1 MSLFDKL
8 NGAPQINMQQLQ
20 SDPVGMAKQA
30 GYNIPQNLAG
40 NPQAMVQHLIQS
52 GQSHASE
59 DHADDP
65 EAGRNKISRRR
76 QPPTVCRGDG
86 ICNIHKHIVML
97 FPRYVKLQ
105 SADRDSGL

>member
-52 GQSHASE
+52 GQVSN
-59 DHADDP
+59 P
-65 EAGRNKISRRR
+65 MLQKIMPMI
-76 QPPTVCRGDG
+76 QKLGG
-86 ICNIHKHIVML
+86 IK
-97 FPRYVKLQ
+97 
-105 SADRDSGL
+105 